1 MDFSCKAQYT
11 GIGQFVR
18 CLEEDKASSCSFAT
32 PLGST
37 YLCKSPHWA
46 NLYSNHNITDQQN
59 LTIQEKTDQVRMI
72 S

>member
-18 CLEEDKASSCSFAT
+18 CLEEDNAPSCSFAA

-46 NLYSNHNITDQQN
+46 HLHTKDNTTLHES

>member
-1 MDFSCKAQYT
+1 MDFICKAQYT

-18 CLEEDKASSCSFAT
+18 CLEYKAPMCPFAV

-37 YLCKSPHWA
+37 FFCNSPYWA
-46 NLYSNHNITDQQN
+46 NVYTKKNTTADKILAKQDETDETR
-59 LTIQEKTDQVRMI
+59 LI

>member
-11 GIGQFVR
+11 GIGQFFR
-18 CLEEDKASSCSFAT
+18 CLEDDKASSCSFAA

-46 NLYSNHNITDQQN
+46 NLYTKHNITVQEN
-59 LTIQEKTDQVRMI
+59 LKIQEKEDQIRMI

>member
-1 MDFSCKAQYT
+1 MDFTCKAQYT

-18 CLEEDKASSCSFAT
+18 CLESNASQCPFAV

-37 YLCKSPHWA
+37 FFCKSPHWVHFLPRPIA
-46 NLYSNHNITDQQN
+46 QFQ
-59 LTIQEKTDQVRMI
+59 LTN

>member
-1 MDFSCKAQYT
+1 MDLTCKAQYT

-18 CLEEDKASSCSFAT
+18 CLDDTKASLCPFAA

-37 YLCKSPHWA
+37 YFCKSPHWA
-46 NLYSNHNITDQQN
+46 HLYKKQNIVTLRN
-59 LTIQEKTDQVRMI
+59 ISTQEKAEEVRMI

>member
-1 MDFSCKAQYT
+1 MEFNCKAQYT

-18 CLEEDKASSCSFAT
+18 CLEQGASKCPFGV

-37 YLCKSPHWA
+37 YFCKSPHWA
-46 NLYSNHNITDQQN
+46 HFYSKQNMKAEEN
-59 LTIQEKTDQVRMI
+59 LTLQETRDKIKMV